1 MDTIDPWLIYV
12 ANNNSCSECQE
23 NHGKRF
29 RTNAFDRPALPIH
42 PNCKCTL
49 SLLWDSS
56 QIERIAPD
64 YMQEQENYQI
74 RQKVNGISLTR
85 NKLEVDLELARKL
98 GNEGMVDK
106 ISKKLWKL
114 SEQEQKLI
122 NKLPTES
129 LRKQVVAINR

>member
-1 MDTIDPWLIYV
+1 
-12 ANNNSCSECQE
+12 
-23 NHGKRF
+23 
-29 RTNAFDRPALPIH
+29 
-42 PNCKCTL
+42 
-49 SLLWDSS
+49 
-56 QIERIAPD
+56 
-64 YMQEQENYQI
+64 MQEQENYQI

-106 ISKKLWKL
+106 INKKLWKL